1 MNIRRTLATLA
12 ATTVAAPVVLIAAPA
27 AVAQPVVTQPVVA
40 QPVVTQPTVTQPT
53 VPTPVATDPFASCT
67 SWTQSAR
74 TTSELVGFP
83 TRLVAGTWSTFTW
96 RTVNISKSPLTGIGA
111 TVDAAAWEEGTR
123 SPSIKLTTQWY
134 DRAAKKWRS
143 MPSRLTEYTVIT
155 RTLKPGARSDVKMR
169 VRADRAAKAGDGDT
183 FEYGRYAGKDG
194 VCGFAQAI
202 HEYRFVV
209 EPAAPTPTPTPA
221 PKPATR

>member
-1 MNIRRTLATLA
+1 MNIRRTLAILA
-12 ATTVAAPVVLIAAPA
+12 ATTVAAPAVLIAAPA
-27 AVAQPVVTQPVVA
+27 AVARPVA
-40 QPVVTQPTVTQPT
+40 A
-53 VPTPVATDPFASCT
+53 TPVAADPAATDPFASCT
-67 SWTQSAR
+67 SWTQTAR
-74 TTSELVGFP
+74 TTSELIGFP
-83 TRLVAGTWSTFTW
+83 TKLVAGTWSTFTF
-96 RTVNISKSPLTGIGA
+96 RTVNISASPLKGAGA

-134 DRAAKKWRS
+134 DRAAKKWRP
-143 MPSRLTEYTVIT
+143 MPGRLTEYAVIT

-194 VCGFAQAI
+194 VCGYAQAI

-209 EPAAPTPTPTPA
+209 EPAAPA
-221 PKPATR
+221 PKPAAR